1 LAVLEVFD
9 SGSICSIQ
17 SRDMNPYDYNRQNGR
32 AVCTQEEESPFWSRY
47 SLSLANSFSGRML
60 GDSPLMAEY
69 WFPKGLKQAPLAIL
83 LHGIGGRN
91 VNHCK
96 RIALTLAR
104 QGTASVILYLIFNSR
119 RMPASIRGRYP
130 KLTADEWFE
139 GYQFSVIDVRQ
150 IIDWAQTRLELD
162 ATKISV
168 IGYSF
173 GSFISSIAMAVDKRI
188 KAGVLIE
195 LGGNSGKIT
204 KHSLLLRW
212 TYKHDSD
219 EYRRDQESYRQY
231 LQEVE
236 QKGLENVVPP
246 SNGYLTD
253 PLTFSACLKGRPLL
267 MVSALF
273 DEMIPR
279 VSTLDFWRA
288 SGKPPL
294 YWYPATHASLWI
306 WYPWI
311 GRRMTRFLQGL
322 SLQGESL

>member
-1 LAVLEVFD
+1 
-9 SGSICSIQ
+9 
-17 SRDMNPYDYNRQNGR
+17 MNPYDYSPQNSH
-32 AVCTQEEESPFWSRY
+32 AVCNLEEDSLLWTRH
-47 SLSLANSFSGRML
+47 SLSLANSFSGRLL
-60 GDSPLMAEY
+60 GDSPIMAEY

-91 VNHCK
+91 ITHCR
-96 RIALTLAR
+96 RIARTLAR
-104 QGTASVILYLIFNSR
+104 QGTASVILYLIFNTR
-119 RMPASIRGRYP
+119 RMPLSIRGRYP
-130 KLTADEWFE
+130 RLTEEEWFE

-150 IIDWAQTRLELD
+150 IIDWAQTRPELD
-162 ATKISV
+162 AAKVSV

-195 LGGNSGKIT
+195 SGGNSGKIT

-212 TYKHDSD
+212 TYKDRSG
-219 EYRRDQESYRQY
+219 EYRRNQESYRRY
-231 LQEVE
+231 LLEVE
-236 QKGLENVVPP
+236 QKGFENVVPP
-246 SNGYLTD
+246 SNGYLID
-253 PLTFSACLKGRPLL
+253 PLTFSGCLKGRPLL
-267 MVSALF
+267 MVSASF

-294 YWYPATHASLWI
+294 YWYPATHASLWM

-311 GRRMTRFLQGL
+311 GRRMTRFLAN
-322 SLQGESL
+322 SL